1 MKMIMWFH
9 TRLTLSPSLFVF
21 GKNLIV
27 GNPVISYLRHKTIT
41 NKVLSYGCY
50 GNTNSEAKSLWPS
63 ASNLATTHCREEKRK
78 VFKGAGLQEM
88 ISHLHHHRLQ
98 RWWQLLRML
107 ERVPCNGHTLEQK
120 QHDNSTHPTAWR
132 ITHMVHKTQQ
142 GHSWLDLWR
151 YYWSY
156 QGLDRPHE

>member
-1 MKMIMWFH
+1 MIMWFH

-41 NKVLSYGCY
+41 TKVLSYGCY

-88 ISHLHHHRLQ
+88 ISHLHHHHLQ

-120 QHDNSTHPTAWR
+120 QHMIIPP
-132 ITHMVHKTQQ
+132 TQQ
-142 GHSWLDLWR
+142 
-151 YYWSY
+151 
-156 QGLDRPHE
+156 HEGSLTWCIKLNKDILGRIFDDIIEVIRV